1 MAAMSSVLTAL
12 AIDDGAEA
20 EEYCDHDEDNDDGG
34 RRAGGGG
41 DLEAGGE
48 YTNPGRHGLGAM
60 RAVVLVA
67 VMVEA
72 GLVAEVRAWR

>member
-1 MAAMSSVLTAL
+1 MLTSL

-41 DLEAGGE
+41 DLEAGGGV
-48 YTNPGRHGLGAM
+48 YKSRTARFGGR
-60 RAVVLVA
+60 
-67 VMVEA
+67 
-72 GLVAEVRAWR
+72 